1 MHTQTSVRRHCLHYI
16 LFSCASGWR
25 TAHVWNSFSLNR
37 FVWIP
42 VVLVPHPWNICL
54 GLLWCKRTNCKK
66 MAVLLTWLPQTLTL
80 SIVAK
85 NIRQPVESESLIVT
99 TNTSCSFLVRKY
111 LQSVIWFIY
120 FVPHCSYYM
129 HLPLMSCST
138 WFVQI

>member
-25 TAHVWNSFSLNR
+25 TAHVCNSFSLSR

-54 GLLWCKRTNCKK
+54 RLLWCKRTNCKK
-66 MAVLLTWLPQTLTL
+66 MAVLLTLLPPTLTL

-85 NIRQPVESESLIVT
+85 NYQTTGRVRVPNRHHKHELQLSGTQIFTVCDLIYM
-99 TNTSCSFLVRKY
+99 LVPY
-111 LQSVIWFIY
+111 
-120 FVPHCSYYM
+120 CSYYM

-138 WFVQI
+138 